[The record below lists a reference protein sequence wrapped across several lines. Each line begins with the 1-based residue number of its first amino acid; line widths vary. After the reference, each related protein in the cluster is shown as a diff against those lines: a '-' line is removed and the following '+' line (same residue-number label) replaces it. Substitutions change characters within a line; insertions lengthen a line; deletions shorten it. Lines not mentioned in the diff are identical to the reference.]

1 MPTAA
6 TSDLV
11 RAHAVVTGRVQGVGF
26 RFTTVDEARRLG
38 VRGWVRNEPDGSV
51 EVEAEGERA
60 AVEALVRFL
69 HRGPPGARVDDV
81 ALRWDAHIGDLGAF
95 RARH

>member
-1 MPTAA
+1 MAHRV
-6 TSDLV
+6 DLV

-26 RFTTVDEARRLG
+26 RFSTVDEARRLG
-38 VRGWVRNEPDGSV
+38 VRGWVRNEADGSV
-51 EVEAEGERA
+51 EVEVEGERA

-81 ALRWDAHIGDLGAF
+81 ALRWDAHVGDLGPF